1 MPFHAFCLIACV
13 RTRCVCA
20 PVVVPVANS
29 VFVSHA
35 IRLVAVSPD
44 VTRMPLRGA
53 AQIPNHGA
61 SATFDRSVRRPSGC
75 RLPRT
80 RVRDAWT
87 GFSKALS
94 SSPVVSK
101 WASLSPR
108 GAHGAVRPRAGT
120 RRLWSVVSRSPSPGC
135 RLRCFRAGSRSSRP
149 GAGRSANSKNV
160 EVSSSLRAS
169 ASEWSRV
176 VAMTL
181 LLRFE
186 CVAPD
191 LLAVRI
197 RILGCVQEGFDHH
210 PRRRC

>member
-13 RTRCVCA
+13 RTRCSS
-20 PVVVPVANS
+20 VANS

-35 IRLVAVSPD
+35 ICLVAVSPD
-44 VTRMPLRGA
+44 VTTMPLRGS

-120 RRLWSVVSRSPSPGC
+120 RRLWSVISRSPSPGC

-149 GAGRSANSKNV
+149 GAGSRPTPRPSRSAPPCVLQPPSGAG
-160 EVSSSLRAS
+160 SSR
-169 ASEWSRV
+169 
-176 VAMTL
+176 
-181 LLRFE
+181 
-186 CVAPD
+186 
-191 LLAVRI
+191 
-197 RILGCVQEGFDHH
+197 
-210 PRRRC
+210 